1 MSYPRGVRRLLL
13 LAVASVA
20 VATVPAAVSAPEVEG
35 NCKTET
41 PVVLF
46 WPRGHAAIP
55 SLGFPDFRTPHAEVY
70 RYVGAGTYRN
80 ANFVGYA
87 DGAGKSSLNPA
98 CSRVPDH
105 TTVQQLPATSITR
118 AAAITC
124 RTRGNTLV
132 QVRKIAG
139 AGVRS
144 EVRLIEAPNRLVLRA
159 LVTGNAIGSNLSYN
173 PQKCRVG
180 APPGKG

>member
-1 MSYPRGVRRLLL
+1 MRRLLVV
-13 LAVASVA
+13 AVASVA
-20 VATVPAAVSAPEVEG
+20 TAAVPAAVSAPAVEG
-35 NCKTET
+35 NCSTET

-55 SLGFPDFRTPHAEVY
+55 SLGFPNFRTPHVEVY
-70 RYVGAGTYRN
+70 RYAAATTYKN

-87 DGAGKSSLNPA
+87 DGAGKSALNPA
-98 CSRVPDH
+98 CSRVADH

-118 AAAITC
+118 AAAVTC

-159 LVTGNAIGSNLSYN
+159 VVTGNAIGSNLAYN
-173 PQKCRVG
+173 PQRCRVG